1 MKSMSNVDIF
11 AICHELNDLLK
22 GSRVDKAY
30 QPTKDTVIIRFH
42 VTGQGRVDVVFQA
55 GVRMHKSQYPLENPK
70 LPPSFPMLLRKY
82 LKGATVR
89 EVRQYHFDRVVEILV
104 SKEEDYTLVIE
115 LFDKGNIILLNQDR
129 QIILP
134 LKRKMWSDRKI
145 TSKEEYKYPP
155 TRGINPLKFER
166 KELEDIFLKSDGD
179 LIRTIARS
187 GLGGIYAE
195 EIVLRSGMDKNIL
208 TSEISPDELQNLF
221 DIIEGLFHPLLE
233 NKFSPNIVTNGKE
246 DVLPLELEI
255 YQDKKKQYFE
265 SYNEAADEYF
275 SAKVRSEIK
284 GVQENIWGKEVNKY
298 AKRLKIQEDT
308 LENFKKTIID
318 STKKGD
324 LIYAYYSQI
333 DEILKV
339 IHKAREKYSWIE
351 ISKTI
356 KSARKKGV
364 EEVKMVESVD
374 KLGNLVLVVENQ
386 RILFDSNKPI
396 PENAEVY
403 YEKGK
408 KAKRKIKG
416 VLVAI
421 ERTKK
426 QLTEVEKKKEFALE
440 RVMVPQKRVKKE
452 LKWFEKLRWFRS
464 SDGYLVIG
472 GRDAHT
478 NEIVVKKHMEN
489 RDIYLHSDIHGAP
502 SVIIKNEIE
511 LEKSKSEEYG
521 VHKEVQP
528 ANDDVSGGQ
537 APIIPEST
545 IQQAAS
551 FAASFSSA
559 WSKGFS
565 SQDVFWVTPDQV
577 SKTPQ
582 SGEFVG
588 KGAFIIRGSR
598 NYVRGASVSISVGI
612 VDYNGPRIMAGPED
626 ALKEH
631 SENYVTIKPGYT
643 KKEAIAREI
652 LRRIDEDKI
661 MTLDDVIRVLPSGKC
676 DIVK

>member
-1 MKSMSNVDIF
+1 MKTMSNVDIF

-30 QPTKDTVIIRFH
+30 QPTKDTIIVRFH

-55 GVRMHKSQYPLENPK
+55 GVRIHKSQYPLENPK

-115 LFDKGNIILLNQDR
+115 LFDKGNIILLNQER

-155 TRGINPLKFER
+155 SRGINPLKFER
-166 KELEDIFLKSDGD
+166 KELEEIFLNSDSD
-179 LIRTIARS
+179 LIRTLARS

-208 TSEISPDELQNLF
+208 TSEISPEELQNLF
-221 DIIEGLFHPLLE
+221 DIIEGLFQPLLE

-255 YQDKKKQYFE
+255 YKDKKKQYFE

-339 IHKAREKYSWIE
+339 IHKAREKYSWME

-364 EEVKMVESVD
+364 EDVKMVESID
-374 KLGNLVLVVENQ
+374 KLGNLVLVIEDQ
-386 RILFDSNKPI
+386 RILIDSNKPI

-426 QLTEVEKKKEFALE
+426 QLAEVEKKKEFALE

-452 LKWFEKLRWFRS
+452 LKWFEKLRWFLS

-478 NEIVVKKHMEN
+478 NEIVVKKHMES

-502 SVIIKNEIE
+502 SVIIKNEKQVHLESEESNEERKSVDIST
-511 LEKSKSEEYG
+511 EKSS
-521 VHKEVQP
+521 
-528 ANDDVSGGQ
+528 
-537 APIIPEST
+537 IIPEST

-565 SQDVFWVTPDQV
+565 SYDVYWVNPDQV
-577 SKTPQ
+577 SKTPK

-598 NYVRGASVSISVGI
+598 NYVRGASVSIAVGI
-612 VDYNGPRIMAGPED
+612 VDYNGPRIMAGPVD

-631 SENYVTIKPGYT
+631 SKNYVTIKPGYT

-652 LRRIDEDKI
+652 LKRIDEDKI
-661 MTLDDVIRVLPSGKC
+661 MTLDDIIRVLPSGKC

>member
-1 MKSMSNVDIF
+1 
-11 AICHELNDLLK
+11 
-22 GSRVDKAY
+22 
-30 QPTKDTVIIRFH
+30 
-42 VTGQGRVDVVFQA
+42 
-55 GVRMHKSQYPLENPK
+55 MHKSQYPLENPK

-155 TRGINPLKFER
+155 SRGINPLKFER

-179 LIRTIARS
+179 LIRTLARS

-339 IHKAREKYSWIE
+339 IHKAREKY
-351 ISKTI
+351 
-356 KSARKKGV
+356 
-364 EEVKMVESVD
+364 
-374 KLGNLVLVVENQ
+374 
-386 RILFDSNKPI
+386 
-396 PENAEVY
+396 
-403 YEKGK
+403 
-408 KAKRKIKG
+408 
-416 VLVAI
+416 
-421 ERTKK
+421 KK

-452 LKWFEKLRWFRS
+452 LKWFEKLRWFFS

-502 SVIIKNEIE
+502 SVIIKNERQK
-511 LEKSKSEEYG
+511 LEESEESE
-521 VHKEVQP
+521 EVQP
-528 ANDDVSGGQ
+528 TVDISTEQPSV
-537 APIIPEST
+537 IPEST

-565 SQDVFWVTPDQV
+565 SQDVFWVTPEQV

-612 VDYNGPRIMAGPED
+612 VDYNGPRIMAGPID

-631 SENYVTIKPGYT
+631 STNYVTIKPGYT

-652 LRRIDEDKI
+652 LKIIDKDKI